1 MGKESQIDQFE
12 LSPLAQQ
19 KMQELL
25 AVLAED
31 GFGDG
36 GRPPKDTDFATIEE
50 FGHQSGRSLARALDE
65 RLTERHA
72 EHFQQ
77 SQSCP
82 TCRALSDSTDPA
94 KERSLQT
101 RDGTVTLA
109 EPAFHCP
116 TCQRA
121 FFVSVHFAAKGWS
134 NGPCGVGG
142 WVANR
147 VKQGVRNLSR
157 SPSNIPRICE
167 ASPGQ

>member
-12 LSPLAQQ
+12 FSPLAQQ
-19 KMQELL
+19 KMQELV

-36 GRPPKDTDFATIEE
+36 GRPPRDTDFATIEE
-50 FGHQSGRSLARALDE
+50 FGHQAGRRVARALDE
-65 RLTERHA
+65 RLTQSHA

-77 SQSCP
+77 QNSCP
-82 TCRALSDSTDPA
+82 TCRSLGDSTDSA

-101 RDGTVTLA
+101 RDGTVKLA

-121 FFVSVHFAAKGWS
+121 FF
-134 NGPCGVGG
+134 
-142 WVANR
+142 
-147 VKQGVRNLSR
+147 
-157 SPSNIPRICE
+157 PSAE
-167 ASPGQ
+167 SAET